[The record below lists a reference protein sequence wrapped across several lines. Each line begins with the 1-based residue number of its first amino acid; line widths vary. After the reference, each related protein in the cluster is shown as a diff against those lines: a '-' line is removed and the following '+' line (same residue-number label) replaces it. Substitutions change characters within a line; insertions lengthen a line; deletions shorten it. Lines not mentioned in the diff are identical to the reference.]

1 MWGFDVVTEQDQG
14 DEQVVNVGF
23 VNREEDHGH
32 ILLQRQDIEH
42 FIDEGWQ
49 MEQMEFEISEKKKD
63 YGFVQAKFFFR

>member
-32 ILLQRQDIEH
+32 ILLQRWDIDY
-42 FIDEGWQ
+42 FKDERWQ
-49 MEQMEFEISEKKKD
+49 MEQMEFQLKSIYLYKQKS
-63 YGFVQAKFFFR
+63 YFLI